1 MGAEGKSGEF
11 SDLFGGALGKFEM
24 RIQSRSPRRPAK
36 RQVEEVVEGLLQTLD
51 VALQQAG
58 PATELL
64 TKRQRHGVLQVRAP
78 NLDYVIEFPGL
89 GHDRV
94 WTLRIAGISAFFT
107 RSAAAM
113 CIAVGNVSFD
123 D

>member
-11 SDLFGGALGKFEM
+11 SDLFGGALGKFGM
-24 RIQSRSPRRPAK
+24 RIQSRSHRRPAK

-51 VALQQAG
+51 VALQPAG

-64 TKRQRHGVLQVRAP
+64 TKRQRHGVRPVRAP

-94 WTLRIAGISAFFT
+94 VDAPDRRDQRVVYALRRGDVH
-107 RSAAAM
+107 R
-113 CIAVGNVSFD
+113 GRK
-123 D
+123 